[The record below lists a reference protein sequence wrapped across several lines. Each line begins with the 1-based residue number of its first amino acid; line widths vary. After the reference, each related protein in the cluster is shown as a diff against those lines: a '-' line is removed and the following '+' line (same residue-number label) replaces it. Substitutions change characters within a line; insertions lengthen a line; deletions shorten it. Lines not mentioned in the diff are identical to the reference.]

1 MVSRTFILD
10 NRVGL
15 HLRPASTLV
24 SVANKFESHV
34 MMLHEGHLMNCKSL
48 MGVLAFP
55 VAPGDEITIECS
67 GADEN
72 AALERIVHLL
82 QHEI

>member
-24 SVANKFESHV
+24 GVANKYQCHV
-34 MMLHEGHLMNCKSL
+34 MMRHSGHLMNCKSL

-55 VAPGDEITIECS
+55 VAPGEEITIECD
-67 GADEN
+67 GTDEEE
-72 AALERIVHLL
+72 ALERVVGLL
-82 QHEI
+82 QNEI